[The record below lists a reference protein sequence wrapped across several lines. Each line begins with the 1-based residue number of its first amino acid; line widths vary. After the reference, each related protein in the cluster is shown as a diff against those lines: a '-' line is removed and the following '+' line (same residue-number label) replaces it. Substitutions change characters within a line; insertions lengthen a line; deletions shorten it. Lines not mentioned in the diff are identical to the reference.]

1 MQQRCYVLRVS
12 APWSCPWCWSLR
24 VGRPGGCLDVGDLI
38 VYVGNSE
45 PQVIEPVIQRL
56 LASADPEVQKVGGH
70 LAAYA
75 GLELGLGHLLTSARS
90 SESAATREGAAEL
103 CALRLSHTTNAAAAT
118 GALRQFM
125 SDDEKDV
132 RESAG
137 KVAGELRGQRL
148 RPFEEILSALIS
160 SPSFT
165 AAAPQLFI
173 TLERAPDR

>member
-1 MQQRCYVLRVS
+1 MGTDRLPVPHPEQDFPFAATVLRPPGEC
-12 APWSCPWCWSLR
+12 PWSCPWCWSLR
-24 VGRPGGCLDVGDLI
+24 VGRPGGCLDVGNLI

-103 CALRLSHTTNAAAAT
+103 CALRLSHTTNAAAAGGGLHDPGRCGRHPGHDHAVGRGGPAGRPA
-118 GALRQFM
+118 GAR
-125 SDDEKDV
+125 
-132 RESAG
+132 
-137 KVAGELRGQRL
+137 RGRPDPGRVQR
-148 RPFEEILSALIS
+148 P
-160 SPSFT
+160 
-165 AAAPQLFI
+165 
-173 TLERAPDR
+173 